1 MSGLVDGVNENIQ
14 VKNGQEK
21 YDVKLGIREW
31 KRYPEYKDSGVEW
44 IGEIPEHWEIKRLKR
59 IIADKLKYGANES
72 AELEDQE
79 LPRYIRITDFGENGR
94 LKEDT
99 FKSLPIELA
108 KDYLLNQGD
117 ILFARSGAT
126 VGKTFQ
132 FKNYSGK
139 ACFAGYLIKASPD
152 EKKIISDFLYLY
164 TKSSFYEQWK
174 NSTFIQATIQN
185 IGADKYQSLE
195 LTVPPLPEQQAIS
208 TFLDR
213 ETSKIDTLIEK
224 KQRLIELLEEK
235 RSALIS
241 YAVTKGL
248 DTHVKMKDSKVEWIG
263 EIPSQWDVSKLGAKC
278 SIKARIGWKGLKASE
293 YVEEGY
299 IFLSTPNIKNRD
311 IDFNNINFISEERY
325 LESPEIM
332 LEVGDVL
339 IAKDGSTLGITNVVR
354 YLPDKATVNSS
365 IAVIRPF
372 KDCDSIYL
380 NYFLQ
385 SSYTQNV
392 IQRMKGGMGVPHL
405 FQADLRNF
413 TILCPPLSEQQ
424 LIVNFLDRET
434 EKIDTFINKI
444 SAQIEKLKE
453 YRTAL
458 ISAAVTGKID
468 VREEVA

>member
-1 MSGLVDGVNENIQ
+1 MSGLVGEVNENIQ

-31 KRYPEYKDSGVEW
+31 KRYPEYKDSGMEW
-44 IGEIPEHWEIKRLKR
+44 IGQIPKKWEVKPLKFASELNPEALPENTDPDY
-59 IIADKLKYGANES
+59 ILKYIDIGNVSLGTLVSEPTEMKFCNSPSRARKIVKNGDIIIS
-72 AELEDQE
+72 TVRTYLKAILLITNPDPN
-79 LPRYIRITDFGENGR
+79 LIVSTGFAVIRSSLFNNPKYLYYAVRSTNFIEAVMAHSEGIGYPAINTSVLG
-94 LKEDT
+94 K
-99 FKSLPIELA
+99 LPI
-108 KDYLLNQGD
+108 
-117 ILFARSGAT
+117 
-126 VGKTFQ
+126 
-132 FKNYSGK
+132 
-139 ACFAGYLIKASPD
+139 LIP
-152 EKKIISDFLYLY
+152 
-164 TKSSFYEQWK
+164 SS
-174 NSTFIQATIQN
+174 I
-185 IGADKYQSLE
+185 
-195 LTVPPLPEQQAIS
+195 EQQDIVN
-208 TFLDR
+208 FLDR

-241 YAVTKGL
+241 HAVTKGL
-248 DTHVKMKDSKVEWIG
+248 DLDVKMKDLGVEWIG
-263 EIPSQWDVSKLGAKC
+263 DIPDQWDVSKLGAKC

-339 IAKDGSTLGITNVVR
+339 IAKDGSTLGITNVVK
-354 YLPDKATVNSS
+354 YLPDKTTVNSS

-372 KDCDSIYL
+372 KDCNSIYL

-424 LIVNFLDRET
+424 LIANFLDSET